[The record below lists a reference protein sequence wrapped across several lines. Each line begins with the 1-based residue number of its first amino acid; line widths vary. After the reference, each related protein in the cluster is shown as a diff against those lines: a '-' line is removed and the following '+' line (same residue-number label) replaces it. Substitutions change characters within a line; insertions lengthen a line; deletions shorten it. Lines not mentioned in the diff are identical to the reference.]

1 MLGWGTWDNC
11 PFLWGWSHWGWLQR
25 GPIGFGCFGSPM
37 VGTGSIS
44 AACSVP
50 ISHEDTVTGTCSV
63 PSPCVGLGSWW
74 LSAIGKWV
82 PPRCHYPESNGA
94 PWAPLRDV
102 GTLTRGSSCPY
113 MVNMGWDNWGQ
124 RSPLCW
130 HPSTSPR
137 YAHLVLSSAGEGEG
151 LGMGG
156 QYVPV
161 HGAVGGTGMGVGEE
175 RASAGTHEGLCLI
188 GARRW

>member
-1 MLGWGTWDNC
+1 MAALDPPWLGLGA
-11 PFLWGWSHWGWLQR
+11 SLQPAR
-25 GPIGFGCFGSPM
+25 SLSPM
-37 VGTGSIS
+37 RTRSPGPALSPPHAWVGI
-44 AACSVP
+44 AVAQC
-50 ISHEDTVTGTCSV
+50 H
-63 PSPCVGLGSWW
+63 
-74 LSAIGKWV
+74 GKWV

-137 YAHLVLSSAGEGEG
+137 YAHLVLSSAGKVRGWG
-151 LGMGG
+151 WGDSTS
-156 QYVPV
+156 QCRRCRW
-161 HGAVGGTGMGVGEE
+161 HWDGVGEE
-175 RASAGTHEGLCLI
+175 GVCWDTR
-188 GARRW
+188 GALSDWSSEVVGGSGGGHDPAMP